1 MKVEDFFSF
10 IFSLFA
16 LLFVC
21 IACCAPV
28 NANEVIKSAVE
39 QHVKIDSSGVV
50 LLHNQKKDNAE
61 SSCQGIT
68 IEKSGGI
75 IIINQRVSDKDVL
88 DVVEKK

>member
-1 MKVEDFFSF
+1 MRFEDTF
-10 IFSLFA
+10 IMLIIIA
-16 LLFVC
+16 MFVC
-21 IACCAPV
+21 CIVCCTPV
-28 NANEVIKSAVE
+28 NANEAIKSAVE
-39 QHVKIDSSGVV
+39 QHAKINSSGVV

>member
-1 MKVEDFFSF
+1 MKIEDIF
-10 IFSLFA
+10 IMLIIIA
-16 LLFVC
+16 MFVC
-21 IACCAPV
+21 CIVCCTPV
-28 NANEVIKSAVE
+28 NANEAIKSAVE
-39 QHVKIDSSGVV
+39 QHAKINSSGVV

>member
-1 MKVEDFFSF
+1 MKAEDFFIMF
-10 IFSLFA
+10 IIVA
-16 LLFVC
+16 MFVC
-21 IACCAPV
+21 CIICCTPAY
-28 NANEVIKSAVE
+28 ANEAIKSAVE
-39 QHVKIDSSGVV
+39 QHAKIDSSGLV

>member
-1 MKVEDFFSF
+1 MKVEDFFIMF
-10 IFSLFA
+10 VIIA
-16 LLFVC
+16 MFVC
-21 IACCAPV
+21 CIICCTPV
-28 NANEVIKSAVE
+28 NAHEAIKSAVE
-39 QHVKIDSSGVV
+39 QHAKIDSSGVV

>member
-1 MKVEDFFSF
+1 MKVEDFF
-10 IFSLFA
+10 IM
-16 LLFVC
+16 FVIVAMLVCC
-21 IACCAPV
+21 IVCCTPV
-28 NANEVIKSAVE
+28 NASEAIKSAVE
-39 QHVKIDSSGVV
+39 QHAKIDSSGVV